1 MFPACAGM
9 NRDISLD
16 AFFAFYVPRV
26 RGDEP
31 KEAVGIERELACS
44 PRARG

>member
-9 NRDISLD
+9 NLHLRPQRLVLGR
-16 AFFAFYVPRV
+16 VPRV

-31 KEAVGIERELACS
+31 GANQSLSANG
-44 PRARG
+44 

>member
-9 NRDISLD
+9 NRKIRKTLIATS
-16 AFFAFYVPRV
+16 YVPRV

-31 KEAVGIERELACS
+31 ELY
-44 PRARG
+44 RWTMLHG